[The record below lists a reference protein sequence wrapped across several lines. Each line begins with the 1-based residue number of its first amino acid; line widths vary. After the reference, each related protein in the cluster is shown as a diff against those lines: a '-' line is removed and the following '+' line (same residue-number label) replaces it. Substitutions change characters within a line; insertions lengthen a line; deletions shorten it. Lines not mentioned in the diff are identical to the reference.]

1 MVGRRFI
8 RSAVGL
14 VLLTAFIVGCARQIT
29 QAHESTIAG
38 VREHVTDPVYISDT
52 TPSDCQLCGEGK
64 GTLLPAYWGEDN
76 IGIID
81 LNTFRISHI
90 SINEYDDHGRRIKN
104 GWSGSSF
111 NMLTTG
117 EDGMS
122 VWGSTDNSRG
132 YYSGQASMK
141 SHIGL
146 DLEEVSGF
154 LCTGCLNTLLDECYD
169 ETYYNLGIVNFKTRE
184 ILLLEKRVTAF
195 VFDNFYIDC
204 NYYED
209 EPGEGEY
216 GFDLLIFYCPPRYKS
231 S

>member
-1 MVGRRFI
+1 
-8 RSAVGL
+8 
-14 VLLTAFIVGCARQIT
+14 
-29 QAHESTIAG
+29 
-38 VREHVTDPVYISDT
+38 
-52 TPSDCQLCGEGK
+52 
-64 GTLLPAYWGEDN
+64 
-76 IGIID
+76 
-81 LNTFRISHI
+81 
-90 SINEYDDHGRRIKN
+90 
-104 GWSGSSF
+104 
-111 NMLTTG
+111 
-117 EDGMS
+117 MS

-154 LCTGCLNTLLDECYD
+154 LCTGCLNTLLDEFYD

>member
-1 MVGRRFI
+1 MKQWNFI
-8 RSAVGL
+8 RGSAGL
-14 VLLTAFIVGCARQIT
+14 MLCMILMAGCAKQMT
-29 QAHESTIAG
+29 SSNESSGA
-38 VREHVTDPVYISDT
+38 VVPEPVYISDT
-52 TPSDCQLCGEGK
+52 SPSDCQLCGEGK

-104 GWSGSSF
+104 GREGSSF

>member
-1 MVGRRFI
+1 MLCVI
-8 RSAVGL
+8 LMA
-14 VLLTAFIVGCARQIT
+14 GCAKQMT
-29 QAHESTIAG
+29 PSNESSGAAIQ
-38 VREHVTDPVYISDT
+38 EQVTELVYISDT
-52 TPSDCQLCGEGK
+52 SPSDCQLCGEGK

-90 SINEYDDHGRRIKN
+90 SINEYNDHGRRIKN
-104 GWSGSSF
+104 GWDGSSF
-111 NMLTTG
+111 NMLITG

-122 VWGSTDNSRG
+122 VWGSIDSSRG

-141 SHIGL
+141 SRIGL
-146 DLEEVSGF
+146 DLEKVSEF
-154 LCTGCLNTLLDECYD
+154 LCTSCLNTLLDECYD

-184 ILLLEKRVTAF
+184 IRLLEKRVTAF
-195 VFDNFYIDC
+195 VFDNFYIDS

-209 EPGEGEY
+209 EQGDGEY

-231 S
+231 

>member
-104 GWSGSSF
+104 GWDGSSF

-122 VWGSTDNSRG
+122 VWGSTDSCRG

-141 SHIGL
+141 SQIGL
-146 DLEEVSGF
+146 DLEKVSEF
-154 LCTGCLNTLLDECYD
+154 LCTSCLNTLLDECYD

-184 ILLLEKRVTAF
+184 IRLLEKRVTAF

-209 EPGEGEY
+209 EQGDGKY
-216 GFDLLIFYCPPRYKS
+216 GFNLLIFYCPPRYKS

>member
-14 VLLTAFIVGCARQIT
+14 VLLTVFIVGCAKQIT
-29 QAHESTIAG
+29 QADESTSAI

-52 TPSDCQLCGEGK
+52 LPSDCQLCGEGK

-111 NMLTTG
+111 DMLTTG

-122 VWGSTDNSRG
+122 VWGSTDSSRG
-132 YYSGQASMK
+132 YYPGQASMK
-141 SHIGL
+141 SRIGL
-146 DLEEVSGF
+146 DLKKVSEF

-184 ILLLEKRVTAF
+184 IRLMEKRVTEF

-209 EPGEGEY
+209 EQGEGEY

-231 S
+231 